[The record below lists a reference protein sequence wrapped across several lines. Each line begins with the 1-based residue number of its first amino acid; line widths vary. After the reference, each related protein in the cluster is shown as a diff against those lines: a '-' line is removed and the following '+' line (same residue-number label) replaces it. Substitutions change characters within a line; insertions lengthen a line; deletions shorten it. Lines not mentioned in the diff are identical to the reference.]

1 MAQYIE
7 VDQAIPMS
15 GLRVVFSP
23 GLPGPWSESAKGI
36 LHVKRSSGPE
46 VRSCSQALRIQV
58 EACKPEDDSQPSLL
72 TILPRTARETSTLP
86 WIFSSTCETL
96 RNRSI

>member
-23 GLPGPWSESAKGI
+23 DLPGPWSESAKGI
-36 LHVKRSSGPE
+36 LHVKKIERPRGALMQPGPQDSG
-46 VRSCSQALRIQV
+46 
-58 EACKPEDDSQPSLL
+58 
-72 TILPRTARETSTLP
+72 
-86 WIFSSTCETL
+86 
-96 RNRSI
+96 

>member
-36 LHVKRSSGPE
+36 LHVKKIERPRGALMQPGPQDSG
-46 VRSCSQALRIQV
+46 
-58 EACKPEDDSQPSLL
+58 
-72 TILPRTARETSTLP
+72 
-86 WIFSSTCETL
+86 
-96 RNRSI
+96 